1 MKLRTLYFGIL
12 FIVSLCFIRC
22 TEPFK
27 LVTQSFQD
35 ALVVEATITNEL
47 KHQEIKLSRTYALE
61 SENQALET
69 NANVRIED
77 SNNNL
82 YNFHETQSGVY
93 QSNDLFQAVEGV
105 SYQLLIS
112 TTDGKKY
119 SSSKEYLPTKV
130 DIDKVYTE
138 LVTKDGE
145 EGIQVLVDSKAGSG
159 DANFFRYEYE
169 EAYKIVTPAYSPY
182 DMVFSNV
189 TNDGTDYTINF
200 VLKSVDGSVCYGT
213 NNSTNI
219 ILTSSNSS
227 TENKVL
233 SFPLRFIPIDDA
245 KIGNRYSILVKQYVQ
260 SAEAYNFYK
269 VLRDLGTDASVLV
282 DNQPGFVQGN
292 MFSQHDPNE
301 KVIGFF
307 DVSSVT
313 VSNRL
318 YFNYEDFELDP
329 PPYFYDCN
337 YLDLNTV
344 EPRSKFMLYD
354 KVQYGGLKFYSENN
368 GIYTIVSRNCGDC
381 TAFASNIRPEFW
393 ED

>member
-1 MKLRTLYFGIL
+1 M
-12 FIVSLCFIRC
+12 VSLSLMRC

-61 SENQALET
+61 SENQALES

-77 SNNNL
+77 SNNNV
-82 YNFHETQSGVY
+82 YNFHETQNGVY
-93 QSNDLFQAVEGV
+93 LSNEIFQAVEGV

-112 TTDGKKY
+112 TTDGKQY
-119 SSSKEYLPTKV
+119 SSIKEYLPPIV
-130 DIDKVYTE
+130 EIDNVYTE
-138 LVTKDGE
+138 LVTKDGK
-145 EGIQVLVDSKAGSG
+145 EGVQVFVDSKAGSEG
-159 DANFFRYEYE
+159 ANFFRYEYE

-227 TENKVL
+227 TENKVS

-245 KIGNRYSILVKQYVQ
+245 KISDRYCILVKQYVQ

-292 MFSQHDPNE
+292 VFSQQEPNE

-337 YLDLNTV
+337 YLELNTS

-354 KVQYGGLKFYSENN
+354 FVQRGLKFYSVNAD
-368 GIYTIVSRNCGDC
+368 GTYTIVSRNCGDC
-381 TAFASNIRPEFW
+381 TAFASNIKPEFW